1 MNAGFFIAAY
11 ANDVMQYPNSIIVYT
26 GFALCIAGPYIDPVM
41 QKEDEELERER
52 LMPGS
57 SLLSHGET
65 PHYHRRYGVSLLSSA
80 WGQVGPPRYRR
91 QANSVVRNESFTP
104 MLRWLHS

>member
-1 MNAGFFIAAY
+1 MALSGG
-11 ANDVMQYPNSIIVYT
+11 IVKPLKRKKPIRQDGLFT
-26 GFALCIAGPYIDPVM
+26 C
-41 QKEDEELERER
+41 

>member
-1 MNAGFFIAAY
+1 MIYRPEGFCWYFQTTKTQKAH
-11 ANDVMQYPNSIIVYT
+11 PS
-26 GFALCIAGPYIDPVM
+26 GWALHLFDAWQFPTLTWGDPT
-41 QKEDEELERER
+41 L
-52 LMPGS
+52 P
-57 SLLSHGET
+57 
-65 PHYHRRYGVSLLSSA
+65 SA